1 MTTTKDDSRFAP
13 ILARLRDA
21 ALAYP
26 EAVEEFPWG
35 DRVAKV
41 RGKIFVF
48 LNTHE
53 GKLLVTAKLP
63 QSGEAALM
71 LPFAEPTGYN
81 LGKSGWVTAR
91 FGPKDRV
98 PESMLLE
105 WIEESYRAVA
115 PNRALQ
121 ALDGAA
127 AAPGKKG
134 AAAKAASGKRAAPAK
149 KAAPGAERA
158 PAKRAAPGKNGSPS
172 KKGAPAKKAVPEKKG
187 APAKKA
193 VPEKKGAPAK
203 KAVPEKKG
211 APAKKAVPEKKGAP
225 AKKAVP
231 EKKGAPAKKA
241 VPEKKGAPAKK
252 AAPAPRAQPSRKRG

>member
-1 MTTTKDDSRFAP
+1 MTMRQDDARFTP
-13 ILARLRDA
+13 ILGRLRDA

-53 GKLLVTAKLP
+53 GKLHVTAKLP

-98 PESMLLE
+98 PEAMLLE

-115 PNRALQ
+115 PKRALQ
-121 ALDGAA
+121 LLDGAA
-127 AAPGKKG
+127 LALGNAGK
-134 AAAKAASGKRAAPAK
+134 AAAKKGTPAK
-149 KAAPGAERA
+149 KAAAEQGS
-158 PAKRAAPGKNGSPS
+158 PAKKAAAEKGSPAKKAAA
-172 KKGAPAKKAVPEKKG
+172 KKGSPAKKAAAEKGSPAKKAAAKKGSPAKEAAAKKGSPAKKAVEK
-187 APAKKA
+187 
-193 VPEKKGAPAK
+193 E
-203 KAVPEKKG
+203 
-211 APAKKAVPEKKGAP
+211 
-225 AKKAVP
+225 
-231 EKKGAPAKKA
+231 
-241 VPEKKGAPAKK
+241 
-252 AAPAPRAQPSRKRG
+252 SRRSP

>member
-1 MTTTKDDSRFAP
+1 MTMRQDDAKFTP

-53 GKLLVTAKLP
+53 GKLVVTAKLP

-71 LPFAEPTGYN
+71 LPFAEATGYN

-98 PESMLLE
+98 PEAMLLE

-115 PNRALQ
+115 PKRALQ
-121 ALDGAA
+121 SLDGAA
-127 AAPGKKG
+127 PTPGRPGKPIKTSAPAARAAASQREAHATAAAAGKAAAEKGTPAKKAVAKKG
-134 AAAKAASGKRAAPAK
+134 APAKKVAAAKGTPAKKAVAKKGSPAKKAVAEKGTPAK
-149 KAAPGAERA
+149 KAAA
-158 PAKRAAPGKNGSPS
+158 
-172 KKGAPAKKAVPEKKG
+172 KKGAPAKKAVEK
-187 APAKKA
+187 
-193 VPEKKGAPAK
+193 E
-203 KAVPEKKG
+203 
-211 APAKKAVPEKKGAP
+211 
-225 AKKAVP
+225 
-231 EKKGAPAKKA
+231 
-241 VPEKKGAPAKK
+241 
-252 AAPAPRAQPSRKRG
+252 SRRSP

>member
-1 MTTTKDDSRFAP
+1 MTTTKDDPRFTAL
-13 ILARLRDA
+13 LARLRDA

-35 DRVAKV
+35 DRVVKV

-91 FGPKDRV
+91 FGPGDRV
-98 PESMLLE
+98 PEAMLLE

-115 PNRALQ
+115 PKRALRS
-121 ALDGAA
+121 LDDAAPAAAKKRVAAKKGAGAKKGAASTREVKKA
-127 AAPGKKG
+127 AAPGREAALAKETAPVKKG
-134 AAAKAASGKRAAPAK
+134 ISAK
-149 KAAPGAERA
+149 KVVPTKKGTQANQAKKTAPGA
-158 PAKRAAPGKNGSPS
+158 
-172 KKGAPAKKAVPEKKG
+172 
-187 APAKKA
+187 
-193 VPEKKGAPAK
+193 
-203 KAVPEKKG
+203 
-211 APAKKAVPEKKGAP
+211 
-225 AKKAVP
+225 
-231 EKKGAPAKKA
+231 
-241 VPEKKGAPAKK
+241 
-252 AAPAPRAQPSRKRG
+252 RAQLARKRG

>member
-1 MTTTKDDSRFAP
+1 MTMRQDDARFTP

-48 LNTHE
+48 LNSHE
-53 GKLLVTAKLP
+53 GKLRVTAKLP

-98 PESMLLE
+98 PEAMLLE

-115 PNRALQ
+115 PKRAL
-121 ALDGAA
+121 LSLGGAA
-127 AAPGKKG
+127 LAPGKPVKKGSPAKKVAAAKG
-134 AAAKAASGKRAAPAK
+134 APEKKAAAKKRTPVKKVAAEKGAPEKKAAAEKGTPAAKAAAKKGSSAK
-149 KAAPGAERA
+149 KAAEKESR
-158 PAKRAAPGKNGSPS
+158 RSP
-172 KKGAPAKKAVPEKKG
+172 
-187 APAKKA
+187 
-193 VPEKKGAPAK
+193 
-203 KAVPEKKG
+203 
-211 APAKKAVPEKKGAP
+211 
-225 AKKAVP
+225 
-231 EKKGAPAKKA
+231 
-241 VPEKKGAPAKK
+241 
-252 AAPAPRAQPSRKRG
+252 

>member
-1 MTTTKDDSRFAP
+1 MTMRQDDARFTP

-53 GKLLVTAKLP
+53 GKLHVTAKLP

-98 PESMLLE
+98 PEAMLLE

-115 PNRALQ
+115 PKRALQ
-121 ALDGAA
+121 SLDGAA
-127 AAPGKKG
+127 PGRPGKPVKTSAPGERAAASQRGAQATAAATGKALAKKG
-134 AAAKAASGKRAAPAK
+134 IPVKKAAAEKGTPAQPAAKKGTPAK
-149 KAAPGAERA
+149 KVAAKKGT
-158 PAKRAAPGKNGSPS
+158 PGKE
-172 KKGAPAKKAVPEKKG
+172 AAA
-187 APAKKA
+187 
-193 VPEKKGAPAK
+193 
-203 KAVPEKKG
+203 
-211 APAKKAVPEKKGAP
+211 
-225 AKKAVP
+225 
-231 EKKGAPAKKA
+231 
-241 VPEKKGAPAKK
+241 KKGAPAKK
-252 AAPAPRAQPSRKRG
+252 AAERAAFIKKAAEKESRRSP

>member
-1 MTTTKDDSRFAP
+1 MTTIKDDAAFTP
-13 ILARLRDA
+13 LLARLRDA

-53 GKLLVTAKLP
+53 GKLRVTAKLP

-98 PESMLLE
+98 PEAMLLE

-115 PNRALQ
+115 PKRALR
-121 ALDGAA
+121 ALDD
-127 AAPGKKG
+127 AAPELREKGAVAKKG
-134 AAAKAASGKRAAPAK
+134 IPAKTTLAKQGIPAK
-149 KAAPGAERA
+149 K
-158 PAKRAAPGKNGSPS
+158 K
-172 KKGAPAKKAVPEKKG
+172 
-187 APAKKA
+187 
-193 VPEKKGAPAK
+193 
-203 KAVPEKKG
+203 
-211 APAKKAVPEKKGAP
+211 
-225 AKKAVP
+225 
-231 EKKGAPAKKA
+231 
-241 VPEKKGAPAKK
+241 
-252 AAPAPRAQPSRKRG
+252 APAPRAQLARKRG

>member
-1 MTTTKDDSRFAP
+1 MTMRQDDARFTP
-13 ILARLRDA
+13 ILGRLRDA

-53 GKLLVTAKLP
+53 GKLHVTAKLP

-98 PESMLLE
+98 PEAMLLE

-115 PNRALQ
+115 PKRALQ
-121 ALDGAA
+121 LLDGAA
-127 AAPGKKG
+127 LALGNAGK
-134 AAAKAASGKRAAPAK
+134 AAAKKGTPAK
-149 KAAPGAERA
+149 KAAAEQGS
-158 PAKRAAPGKNGSPS
+158 PAKKAAAKKGSPAKKAAAEKGS
-172 KKGAPAKKAVPEKKG
+172 PAKEAAAKKGSPAKEAAAKKGSPAKKAVEK
-187 APAKKA
+187 
-193 VPEKKGAPAK
+193 E
-203 KAVPEKKG
+203 
-211 APAKKAVPEKKGAP
+211 
-225 AKKAVP
+225 
-231 EKKGAPAKKA
+231 
-241 VPEKKGAPAKK
+241 
-252 AAPAPRAQPSRKRG
+252 SRRSP

>member
-1 MTTTKDDSRFAP
+1 MTTTKDASRFTP

-21 ALAYP
+21 VLAYP

-53 GKLLVTAKLP
+53 GKLVVTTKLP
-63 QSGEAALM
+63 QSGDAALM

-115 PNRALQ
+115 PKRPLQ

-134 AAAKAASGKRAAPAK
+134 AAAKVASGRRAAPATK
-149 KAAPGAERA
+149 
-158 PAKRAAPGKNGSPS
+158 AAPGKNGSPT
-172 KKGAPAKKAVPEKKG
+172 KKGAPAKKGVPEKKG
-187 APAKKA
+187 APVKKA
-193 VPEKKGAPAK
+193 APEKKAAPAK
-203 KAVPEKKG
+203 KA
-211 APAKKAVPEKKGAP
+211 A
-225 AKKAVP
+225 
-231 EKKGAPAKKA
+231 
-241 VPEKKGAPAKK
+241 PEKKGAPAKK
-252 AAPAPRAQPSRKRG
+252 AAPAPRAQTSRKRG

>member
-1 MTTTKDDSRFAP
+1 MTTRRDDARFTP

-26 EAVEEFPWG
+26 GAVEEFPWG

-53 GKLLVTAKLP
+53 GKLHVTAKLP

-98 PESMLLE
+98 PEAMMLE

-115 PNRALQ
+115 PKRALQ
-121 ALDGAA
+121 SLDGAA
-127 AAPGKKG
+127 LVPEGPGKPMKTSAPAARAAASQREAQATAAAAG
-134 AAAKAASGKRAAPAK
+134 KAAAKKRIPAK
-149 KAAPGAERA
+149 KAA
-158 PAKRAAPGKNGSPS
+158 
-172 KKGAPAKKAVPEKKG
+172 AKKRTPVKKV
-187 APAKKA
+187 AAAKETPQKKAAAKKRT
-193 VPEKKGAPAK
+193 
-203 KAVPEKKG
+203 
-211 APAKKAVPEKKGAP
+211 
-225 AKKAVP
+225 
-231 EKKGAPAKKA
+231 
-241 VPEKKGAPAKK
+241 PAKK
-252 AAPAPRAQPSRKRG
+252 AAEKESRRSPSRL

>member
-1 MTTTKDDSRFAP
+1 MTMRQDDARFTP

-26 EAVEEFPWG
+26 GAVEEFPWG

-48 LNTHE
+48 LNSHE
-53 GKLLVTAKLP
+53 GKLVVTAKLP

-98 PESMLLE
+98 PEAMLLE

-115 PNRALQ
+115 PKRALQ
-121 ALDGAA
+121 SLDGAA
-127 AAPGKKG
+127 PTPGGPGKPMKTRAPAARAAASQREAQATAAAAG
-134 AAAKAASGKRAAPAK
+134 KAAAKKRTPVKKVAAAKETPQKKAAAKKRTPAK
-149 KAAPGAERA
+149 KAAEKESR
-158 PAKRAAPGKNGSPS
+158 RSPS
-172 KKGAPAKKAVPEKKG
+172 
-187 APAKKA
+187 
-193 VPEKKGAPAK
+193 
-203 KAVPEKKG
+203 
-211 APAKKAVPEKKGAP
+211 
-225 AKKAVP
+225 
-231 EKKGAPAKKA
+231 
-241 VPEKKGAPAKK
+241 
-252 AAPAPRAQPSRKRG
+252 RL

>member
-1 MTTTKDDSRFAP
+1 MTMRQDDARVTP

-98 PESMLLE
+98 PEAMLLE

-115 PNRALQ
+115 PKRALQ
-121 ALDGAA
+121 SLGG
-127 AAPGKKG
+127 AAPGKPVKTG
-134 AAAKAASGKRAAPAK
+134 TKRAPGERNEASEREAHATAAAAGKAAAKQGSPAKKVAAEKGAPEKKAAAKKGSPVKTVAAAKGPPAK
-149 KAAPGAERA
+149 KAA
-158 PAKRAAPGKNGSPS
+158 AKKGLKGSP
-172 KKGAPAKKAVPEKKG
+172 
-187 APAKKA
+187 
-193 VPEKKGAPAK
+193 
-203 KAVPEKKG
+203 
-211 APAKKAVPEKKGAP
+211 
-225 AKKAVP
+225 
-231 EKKGAPAKKA
+231 
-241 VPEKKGAPAKK
+241 
-252 AAPAPRAQPSRKRG
+252 

>member
-1 MTTTKDDSRFAP
+1 MTMRQDDARFTP

-53 GKLLVTAKLP
+53 GNLRVTAKLP

-98 PESMLLE
+98 PEAMLLE

-115 PNRALQ
+115 PKRTLRGLEGAVPRESGTKRAPGERAAVSQ
-121 ALDGAA
+121 REVRTTAVAAGKAA
-127 AAPGKKG
+127 AERGTPGKK
-134 AAAKAASGKRAAPAK
+134 AADKKGSPTKKVVSGKGTPEKKVTATKGSPAK
-149 KAAPGAERA
+149 KVTA
-158 PAKRAAPGKNGSPS
+158 
-172 KKGAPAKKAVPEKKG
+172 KKGAPAQKTADRAALV
-187 APAKKA
+187 
-193 VPEKKGAPAK
+193 
-203 KAVPEKKG
+203 
-211 APAKKAVPEKKGAP
+211 
-225 AKKAVP
+225 
-231 EKKGAPAKKA
+231 
-241 VPEKKGAPAKK
+241 KK
-252 AAPAPRAQPSRKRG
+252 AAEKESRRSP

>member
-1 MTTTKDDSRFAP
+1 MRALYARRMTMRQDDARFTP

-53 GKLLVTAKLP
+53 GKLHVTAKLP

-91 FGPKDRV
+91 FGPRDRV
-98 PESMLLE
+98 PEAMLLE

-115 PNRALQ
+115 PKRALQ
-121 ALDGAA
+121 SLGGAAPTPGRAGKPMKSGAPAARAAASPREAQTTAA
-127 AAPGKKG
+127 AAEKA
-134 AAAKAASGKRAAPAK
+134 AAAKETPAK
-149 KAAPGAERA
+149 KAAAKNGSPVKKMAAAKNGTPVKKVAAAKGTPEKKA
-158 PAKRAAPGKNGSPS
+158 AAKKGSPAKKAAAKKGSPAKKAAAKKGSPAKRAAAKESRRSP
-172 KKGAPAKKAVPEKKG
+172 
-187 APAKKA
+187 
-193 VPEKKGAPAK
+193 
-203 KAVPEKKG
+203 
-211 APAKKAVPEKKGAP
+211 
-225 AKKAVP
+225 
-231 EKKGAPAKKA
+231 
-241 VPEKKGAPAKK
+241 
-252 AAPAPRAQPSRKRG
+252 

>member
-1 MTTTKDDSRFAP
+1 MRQGDAKFTP

-53 GKLLVTAKLP
+53 GKLVVTAKLP

-91 FGPKDRV
+91 LGPKDRV
-98 PESMLLE
+98 PEAMMLE
-105 WIEESYRAVA
+105 WIDESYRAVA
-115 PNRALQ
+115 PKRVLQ
-121 ALDGAA
+121 LLDGAA
-127 AAPGKKG
+127 PGRPGKPVKTSAPGER
-134 AAAKAASGKRAAPAK
+134 AAAKKGTPAKKVAKKGTAAK
-149 KAAPGAERA
+149 KAAD
-158 PAKRAAPGKNGSPS
+158 RAALI
-172 KKGAPAKKAVPEKKG
+172 
-187 APAKKA
+187 
-193 VPEKKGAPAK
+193 
-203 KAVPEKKG
+203 
-211 APAKKAVPEKKGAP
+211 
-225 AKKAVP
+225 
-231 EKKGAPAKKA
+231 
-241 VPEKKGAPAKK
+241 KK
-252 AAPAPRAQPSRKRG
+252 AAEKESRRSP

>member
-1 MTTTKDDSRFAP
+1 MTTPGDDARFTP
-13 ILARLRDA
+13 ILARLRGA

-48 LNTHE
+48 LNIHE

-98 PESMLLE
+98 PEAMLLE

-115 PNRALQ
+115 PKRALQ
-121 ALDGAA
+121 SLGGAA
-127 AAPGKKG
+127 PVPGSPGKPVKKG
-134 AAAKAASGKRAAPAK
+134 SPAKKVAAAKGAPEKKALAKKRTPVKKVAAEKGAPEKKAAAEKGTPATKAAAKKGSSAK
-149 KAAPGAERA
+149 KAAEKESR
-158 PAKRAAPGKNGSPS
+158 RSP
-172 KKGAPAKKAVPEKKG
+172 
-187 APAKKA
+187 
-193 VPEKKGAPAK
+193 
-203 KAVPEKKG
+203 
-211 APAKKAVPEKKGAP
+211 
-225 AKKAVP
+225 
-231 EKKGAPAKKA
+231 
-241 VPEKKGAPAKK
+241 
-252 AAPAPRAQPSRKRG
+252 